1 MSHAPP
7 PSSVHPGP
15 PSSPSSPAA
24 DRTKPHQ
31 LYQQNHPKDQTPHTP
46 TSPPLMSVSAQ
57 NYASSF
63 STTRTSPAQTFQ
75 FGSLSSPPSSVAMST
90 QVSQQPTV
98 TSTTSFPTPAS
109 SAGGNFVNNLTI
121 DEAEGIAKNGTT
133 DSRKDG
139 ESYTGKEVGLDV
151 MDIDTSEHRR
161 TDHDRQK
168 RGADKI
174 PDDNTMDLD
183 HRAASSTQEEELKL
197 SALRQ
202 NIGTAFH
209 LCKSS
214 YTASGPNPSL
224 DLISLYG
231 LGPVASSVAR
241 TDPVTGEKINRLRK
255 SYEGKIKGLGLAGRN
270 KPVKAEPGATGGLK
284 YLTLWPEEEWQNQ
297 KVYGKDIKVAAPD
310 SSFFR
315 QQLKAMKMEPGVLP
329 NHEIWEDALG
339 HEKASKVM
347 VANDASMAK
356 AAGTVPGSIRQPV
369 HTNGTPSMISTPAT
383 EYTRPKRTGKKR
395 SYNDSSFV
403 GYGEGFPDDE
413 VDLDSGRY
421 SNSEEGG
428 RGQGKKKRKKDH
440 ISGVSPNLSE
450 RSGSYGVGMFGV
462 GAR

>member
-1 MSHAPP
+1 MSHIP
-7 PSSVHPGP
+7 PSSSSHAGP
-15 PSSPSSPAA
+15 PPSPSSPAVDTA
-24 DRTKPHQ
+24 KSHQ
-31 LYQQNHPKDQTPHTP
+31 VHQQNRPKDQTPHTP
-46 TSPPLMSVSAQ
+46 TSPLMSVSTQ

-63 STTRTSPAQTFQ
+63 STTQTSPAQTLQ
-75 FGSLSSPPSSVAMST
+75 PASLSSPPSSIAMST

-109 SAGGNFVNNLTI
+109 SVGGHFANNPTM
-121 DEAEGIAKNGTT
+121 DEAESTSKNATAGP
-133 DSRKDG
+133 RKDG
-139 ESYTGKEVGLDV
+139 ESFMGKESGLDF
-151 MDIDTSEHRR
+151 MDIDTSGHRR

-168 RGADKI
+168 KGSGRNLDE
-174 PDDNTMDLD
+174 NTMDLD
-183 HRAASSTQEEELKL
+183 YRAASSLQEEDL
-197 SALRQ
+197 SLAALQ
-202 NIGTAFH
+202 QDIGAAFH

-224 DLISLYG
+224 DLVSLYG
-231 LGPVASSVAR
+231 LGPVAASVAR

-270 KPVKAEPGATGGLK
+270 KPVKAEPGAPGGLR

-297 KVYGKDIKVAAPD
+297 KVYGKDIKVAEPD
-310 SSFFR
+310 SAFFR
-315 QQLKAMKMEPGVLP
+315 QQLKAMKMEPGTLP
-329 NHEIWEDALG
+329 NHEFWEDALG
-339 HEKASKVM
+339 HEKPVKVI
-347 VANDASMAK
+347 AATDLSMGK
-356 AAGTVPGSIRQPV
+356 TAGPFPGPVRQPM
-369 HTNGTPSMISTPAT
+369 HTNGSPPMISTPTT
-383 EYTRPKRTGKKR
+383 ENTRPKRSGKKR

-413 VDLDSGRY
+413 ADLESGRY

-440 ISGVSPNLSE
+440 ISGVSPTLTE

>member
-7 PSSVHPGP
+7 PSSVHAGP
-15 PSSPSSPAA
+15 PASPSSPAV
-24 DRTKPHQ
+24 DRAKPHQ
-31 LYQQNHPKDQTPHTP
+31 LYQPNHPKDQTPHTP

-63 STTRTSPAQTFQ
+63 STTGTSPAQTFQ
-75 FGSLSSPPSSVAMST
+75 PASLSSPPSSVAMST

-109 SAGGNFVNNLTI
+109 SAGGHFTSNQTM
-121 DEAEGIAKNGTT
+121 DDAEGISKNGAT
-133 DSRKDG
+133 DEQKDG
-139 ESYTGKEVGLDV
+139 ELCTGKEVGLDV

-168 RGADKI
+168 CDIGTI
-174 PDDNTMDLD
+174 PDGNTMDLD
-183 HRAASSTQEEELKL
+183 RAVSSTQEEKLNLK
-197 SALRQ
+197 ALRQ
-202 NIGTAFH
+202 DIGTAFH

-224 DLISLYG
+224 DLVSLYG

-297 KVYGKDIKVAAPD
+297 KVYGKDIKVAEPD

-315 QQLKAMKMEPGVLP
+315 QQLKAMKMEPGPLP

-339 HEKASKVM
+339 HEKTSKVM
-347 VANDASMAK
+347 VANDASLAK
-356 AAGTVPGSIRQPV
+356 AAGTVPGAIRQPV
-369 HTNGTPSMISTPAT
+369 HTNGTPSMISTPTT

-413 VDLDSGRY
+413 LDLDSGRY

-428 RGQGKKKRKKDH
+428 RGPGKKKRKKDH
-440 ISGVSPNLSE
+440 ISGVSPALTE